1 MASTAVYAWTPFD
14 ILTLAFTTVRFSI
27 TESVPDEI
35 TITTKGR
42 GKNQE
47 DAVQAAIHD
56 AVQKAIGVLVIS
68 DQTVENDRVVR
79 NLAASYS
86 SGVVNSYTVDSCEKD
101 KLMTCTVTSKV
112 SPWKFMRKLQG
123 DSQTIQ
129 VSGNDLYM
137 QHQTAKTVM
146 IQRAKM
152 TRYYFSQI
160 RQSGLDAKITELK
173 IEPTTGE
180 KATVVVDYEVKWNPE
195 FKKEMIRYLQKLEKD
210 TSTNRQGGQVYIQW
224 GPTGFFENRVWIYPN
239 DEKLQTE
246 MVQYMYQPTYIKIKE
261 FGQCFEIGH
270 IDDVFK
276 IDWYGVRKQR
286 RIEVDVSKLK
296 ALQSVSVAIVPSC
309 GS

>member
-1 MASTAVYAWTPFD
+1 MASTAVHAWAPFD

-27 TESVPDEI
+27 TESVPEEI
-35 TITTKGR
+35 LITTKGR
-42 GKNQE
+42 GKTQE
-47 DAVQAAIHD
+47 EAVDAALHD

-101 KLMTCTVTSKV
+101 KMMTCTVSAKV

-123 DSQTIQ
+123 DSQTLQ

-137 QHQTAKTVM
+137 QHKTAKTAM

-160 RQSGLDAKITELK
+160 RQSGLDAKLTELK
-173 IEPTTGE
+173 IEPTMGD
-180 KATVVVDYEVKWNPE
+180 KATVVVNYEVKWNPE

-210 TSTNRQGGQVYIQW
+210 TANTRQGGMVYIQW
-224 GPTGFFENRVWIYPN
+224 APTGFSENRVWIYPN
-239 DEKLQTE
+239 DEKLQFD
-246 MVQYMYQPTYIKIKE
+246 MAQSMYQPTYIRIKE
-261 FGQCFEIGH
+261 FGQCFDIGH
-270 IDDVFK
+270 SEDVFK

-286 RIEVDVSKLK
+286 RIEVDVNKLK
-296 ALQSVSVAIVPSC
+296 ALQTVSLEITTSC
-309 GS
+309 RS

>member
-1 MASTAVYAWTPFD
+1 MASTAVHAWAPFD

-27 TESVPDEI
+27 TESVPEEM
-35 TITTKGR
+35 TITSKGR
-42 GKNQE
+42 GRTQE
-47 DAVQAAIHD
+47 EAVNAAIQDAVQRG
-56 AVQKAIGVLVIS
+56 IGILVIS
-68 DQTVENDRVVR
+68 DQTVENNKVVR

-101 KLMTCTVTSKV
+101 KMMTCTVTAKV

-123 DSQTIQ
+123 DSQTLQ

-137 QHQTAKTVM
+137 QHKTAKTVM

-173 IEPTTGE
+173 IEPTMGE

-210 TSTNRQGGQVYIQW
+210 TANNRQGGQVYIQW
-224 GPTGFFENRVWIYPN
+224 GPTGFSENRVWIYPN

-261 FGQCFEIGH
+261 FGQCFDIGH
-270 IDDVFK
+270 AEDVFK

-286 RIEVDVSKLK
+286 RIEVDVNKLK
-296 ALQSVSVAIVPSC
+296 ALQTVSLEVTTSC

>member
-56 AVQKAIGVLVIS
+56 AVQKAIGVLVVS
-68 DQTVENDRVVR
+68 DQTVENNKVVR

-129 VSGNDLYM
+129 VSGNDLYT

-146 IQRAKM
+146 LQRAKM

-210 TSTNRQGGQVYIQW
+210 TANPRQGGQVYIQW
-224 GPTGFFENRVWIYPN
+224 GPTGLFENRVWIYPN
-239 DEKLQTE
+239 DPKLQTE
-246 MVQYMYQPTYIKIKE
+246 MVQYMYQPTYLKIKE
-261 FGQCFEIGH
+261 FGECFEIGH
-270 IDDVFK
+270 VEDVFK
-276 IDWYGVRKQR
+276 IDWYGVKKQR